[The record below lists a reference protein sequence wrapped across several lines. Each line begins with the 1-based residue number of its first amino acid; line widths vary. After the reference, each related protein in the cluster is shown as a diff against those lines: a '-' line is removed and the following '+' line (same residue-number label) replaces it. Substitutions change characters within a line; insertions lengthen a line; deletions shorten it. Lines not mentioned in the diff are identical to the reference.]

1 MKKNQDKFVVTFP
14 NEAARNA
21 FTGLVDRMNKT
32 KETGVRMGGKV
43 KNKQLRKL
51 LPKEADE
58 QMLSCSWIATKFD
71 YYEWIHIANENL
83 FLSLLPMRLAFRII
97 NHLKK
102 LGLKKGVPD
111 IMIFRTLELYDSNDE
126 VEQIYKGLVI
136 EVKRQIP
143 LDSPVSPEQAEWLT
157 QMKLKNGWYSIVCYG
172 AEQVQKAV
180 TELYKL

>member
-1 MKKNQDKFVVTFP
+1 MTYS
-14 NEAARNA
+14 
-21 FTGLVDRMNKT
+21 
-32 KETGVRMGGKV
+32 KEQL
-43 KNKQLRKL
+43 KQLRKL

-83 FLSLLPMRLAFRII
+83 FLSLLPEKLAFRII

-102 LGLKKGVPD
+102 LGLKKGFPD
-111 IMIFRTLELYDSNDE
+111 IMIFRTLEFE
-126 VEQIYKGLVI
+126 GITYKGLVI

-143 LDSPVSPEQAEWLT
+143 LDSPVSSEQAEWLT

-180 TELYKL
+180 TELYRL

>member
-1 MKKNQDKFVVTFP
+1 MTYS
-14 NEAARNA
+14 
-21 FTGLVDRMNKT
+21 
-32 KETGVRMGGKV
+32 KEQL
-43 KNKQLRKL
+43 KQLRKL
-51 LPKEADE
+51 LPKESDE
-58 QMLSCSWIATKFD
+58 QMLSCQWIATKFD

-111 IMIFRTLELYDSNDE
+111 IMIFRTLKFEG
-126 VEQIYKGLVI
+126 ITYKGLVI
-136 EVKRQIP
+136 EIKRQIP

-180 TELYKL
+180 TELYRL